1 MDDLLGMLLDAQERR
16 KVTAGRW
23 IAALAMGLLASV
35 LVTFLSAAQGIGAF
49 VWLGVIGSVVFGI
62 ALIVSI
68 IMHFLRY

>member
-1 MDDLLGMLLDAQERR
+1 MDDLLGMLLEAQERR
-16 KVTAGRW
+16 KVTVGRW
-23 IAALAMGLLASV
+23 IAALFMGLLASA
-35 LVTFLSAAQGIGAF
+35 LVTFLSAVQGIAAF